1 MNKKDLN
8 SLNQHLTETL
18 VGAKIT
24 SVNVLV
30 LDDKEPMVN
39 DDGWLLSDAG
49 VELTFESGKKL
60 TFCYDAE
67 YEVNDIFS
75 EKILDVCD
83 FEKQQLFDET
93 NEDVWTSYLNQ
104 KIANF
109 SVDWNWYMSLEDE
122 QFYMPLKID
131 LQFENGEKLSL
142 ASIEFEEIN
151 DDELTIFP
159 DSEGAVMVVFNPELA
174 EVLAEGIANLEEG
187 DDEEE

>member
-8 SLNQHLTETL
+8 SLNTYLTETL
-18 VGAKIT
+18 VGNQIT
-24 SVNVLV
+24 AVNVLV

-49 VELTFESGKKL
+49 IELTFSNDKKL

-83 FEKQQLFDET
+83 FEKQQLFDES
-93 NEDVWTSYLNQ
+93 DQDIWKPYMKQ

-159 DSEGAVMVVFNPELA
+159 DSEGAVMVVFNNELA
-174 EVLAEGIANLEEG
+174 DVLAEGVANLEEN
-187 DDEEE
+187 DEEE